1 MQVPDSSRNPQPANP
16 GAKIKSMTEE
26 TKYLPGL
33 KLREITLKVP
43 LNHLEPEGR
52 QIDIFARV
60 ATREDGEKKPYLV
73 FFQGGPGSEDPRPS
87 LYPDT
92 NPNWLERVLQ
102 DYQVVLLD
110 QRGTGR
116 STPVYATTDR
126 GALAGL
132 DPQGQAEYLSHL
144 RADEIVNDAEAVRQ
158 YLGVQQWVSMGQSFG
173 GFTTLRY
180 LSAYPESLAGAII
193 TGGLTAVGHPIE
205 DIYAA
210 TWQIMLEKT
219 EAYYRQ
225 FPGDRKKVAQ
235 VAQLCAAG
243 KLRLPSGEA
252 LSLAR
257 WRNIGSRLGA
267 QGGDLWLHNLLD
279 HEALSAVFSH
289 DLADALPFTGRNPI
303 YSVLHESCYADGVST
318 RWAAQR
324 TMPAAVRDDPTRFA
338 GEHISHAIFT
348 EDRELAN
355 LAAAADILATHEWPK
370 LYQPENLKAAQVPV
384 AAVAYFH
391 DAFVPLEYSLETAA
405 LLPQC
410 RLWVTS
416 EYEHNGLRRDTRVID
431 RLIKLLQGKITQ

>member
-1 MQVPDSSRNPQPANP
+1 
-16 GAKIKSMTEE
+16 MTDE

-43 LNHLEPEGR
+43 LDHREPEGR

-60 ATREDGEKKPYLV
+60 ATGENGKKKPYLV

-92 NPNWLERVLQ
+92 NPNWLERALE

-116 STPVYATTDR
+116 STPVSAAPDR

-132 DPQGQAEYLSHL
+132 DAPAQAEYLTHL
-144 RADEIVNDAEAVRQ
+144 RADEIVNDAEAVRK
-158 YLGVQQWVSMGQSFG
+158 YLGVEQWVSMGQSFG
-173 GFTTLRY
+173 GFTTVHY
-180 LSAYPESLAGAII
+180 LSTHPESLSGAII
-193 TGGLTAVGHPIE
+193 TGGLTPVERPIE
-205 DIYAA
+205 DVYSA
-210 TWQIMLEKT
+210 TWQIMIEKS
-219 EAYYRQ
+219 ERYYRQ
-225 FPGDRKKVAQ
+225 FPGDRKKVAR
-235 VAQLCAAG
+235 VAELCAEG
-243 KLRLPSGEA
+243 KVRLPSGEA

-257 WRNIGSRLGA
+257 WRNIGLRLGM

-279 HEALSAVFSH
+279 HEVLSAVFSH
-289 DLADALPFTGRNPI
+289 DLAANLPFTARNPI
-303 YSVLHESCYADGVST
+303 YSVLHESSYADGVPT
-318 RWAAQR
+318 RWAAER
-324 TMPAAVRDDPTRFA
+324 TMPAVVRDDPTLFA
-338 GEHISHAIFT
+338 GEHMSHAIFA

-355 LAAAADILATHEWPK
+355 LAPTAEILAEHQWNS
-370 LYQPENLKAAQVPV
+370 LYSSENLRTVQVPV